1 MLDAFPLFTRIMMIS
16 ITVLECFLAIML
28 LRWDAWK
35 RYPVMSVFVTWQ
47 AVGGVVAL
55 LIARFGQPMSY
66 YVTYYVV
73 TVFASV
79 IAFAVAV
86 ELYYKVFDPRIGLAG
101 WGPRHV
107 VIMIS
112 ASLGMAIALG
122 LLLAARNGGSL
133 TRTMVTLE
141 QVLGVALWATFCILL
156 IYSRLL
162 GFTWRPRP
170 KGIAI
175 GFFLYLTVSAIS
187 VFIRARFSLGA
198 ALIAGQVGT
207 IAEFLSVAWWLGVLW
222 GAEDLPEAA
231 TSEQAEEMLAKY
243 RMTTEAA
250 ARLL

>member
-1 MLDAFPLFTRIMMIS
+1 
-16 ITVLECFLAIML
+16 
-28 LRWDAWK
+28 
-35 RYPVMSVFVTWQ
+35 VTWQ
-47 AVGGVVAL
+47 AVGGLISL
-55 LIARFGQPMSY
+55 LIARFAQPMSY
-66 YVTYYVV
+66 YVAYYVV
-73 TVFASV
+73 TIVASV

-101 WGPRHV
+101 WEPRHV

-112 ASLGMAIALG
+112 VSLGMATTLG

-133 TRTMVTLE
+133 TRAMVTLE
-141 QVLGVALWATFCILL
+141 QVLSVGLWATFFILL

-187 VFIRARFSLGA
+187 IFGRARFPVG
-198 ALIAGQVGT
+198 IAVIASQVGMT
-207 IAEFLSVAWWLGVLW
+207 AEFLSWAWWLGVFW
-222 GAEDLPEAA
+222 GAEELPEAA

>member
-1 MLDAFPLFTRIMMIS
+1 
-16 ITVLECFLAIML
+16 
-28 LRWDAWK
+28 
-35 RYPVMSVFVTWQ
+35 
-47 AVGGVVAL
+47 
-55 LIARFGQPMSY
+55 MSY

-73 TVFASV
+73 TILASV

-133 TRTMVTLE
+133 TRAMVTLE
-141 QVLGVALWATFCILL
+141 QVLNVALWATFCILL

-170 KGIAI
+170 KGIAV

-187 VFIRARFSLGA
+187 VFIRGRFSFGVA
-198 ALIAGQVGT
+198 EIASQVGT
-207 IAEFLSVAWWLGVLW
+207 TAEFLSVAWWLGVFL
-222 GAEDLPEAA
+222 GAEDLPVAA

>member
-1 MLDAFPLFTRIMMIS
+1 MLDVFPLFTRIMMIS

-47 AVGGVVAL
+47 AVGGSVAL
-55 LIARFGQPMSY
+55 IIARFGPPMAY
-66 YVTYYVV
+66 YVTFYVV
-73 TVFASV
+73 TILASV

-86 ELYYKVFDPRIGLAG
+86 ELYYKVFDPRAGLSG
-101 WGPRHV
+101 WAPRHV

-112 ASLGMAIALG
+112 VSLGLAITLG

-141 QVLGVALWATFCILL
+141 QVLSVALWATFCILL

-170 KGIAI
+170 KGIAV
-175 GFFLYLTVSAIS
+175 GFFFYLTVSAIS

-198 ALIAGQVGT
+198 AQIAGQVGT
-207 IAEFLSVAWWLGVLW
+207 LAEFLSVAWWLGVFW